1 MYEAINHSTAHKI
14 QSHKKTKRT
23 QKASLATGA
32 NTSLNDKTSNDLEDF
47 KNALA
52 EIQPNEKTKIKP
64 DIITKKFDWIPKKLA
79 IKGEKTVNNANKVIQ
94 IIQNIFVESTNTDFT
109 FFSSSKFLENSL
121 FKNKSNHIVTTD
133 KILKMLIKLL
143 KIQNSS
149 ILINLSII
157 GW

>member
-1 MYEAINHSTAHKI
+1 MYEAINHNTAHKI
-14 QSHKKTKRT
+14 QSQKKTKKT
-23 QKASLATGA
+23 QKTSLARGA
-32 NTSLNDKTSNDLEDF
+32 NTSLNDKISNDLEDF
-47 KNALA
+47 KKALA
-52 EIQPNEKTKIKP
+52 EIQQNEKIKINHET
-64 DIITKKFDWIPKKLA
+64 ITKKFDSIPKKSV
-79 IKGEKTVNNANKVIQ
+79 IKGEKIVNNANKIIQ

-143 KIQNSS
+143 KIQKSS